1 MLELNP
7 GTKVSSVCSYFDQV
21 EASIAG
27 SKGQSRY
34 SVQRTTRG
42 MDCES
47 LSLMGEKKPEME
59 RLPGVSDQSQGPK
72 ETPLKRSKGWLG
84 LQAERR

>member
-1 MLELNP
+1 
-7 GTKVSSVCSYFDQV
+7 
-21 EASIAG
+21 
-27 SKGQSRY
+27 
-34 SVQRTTRG
+34 

-59 RLPGVSDQSQGPK
+59 RLPGVSDQSEGPK

-84 LQAERR
+84 LQAETREQIEAPLRDKRITQ